1 MLTNQLIKALEA
13 SFLLSSTTYIILSL
27 RNVFNNIWASNLEF
41 LIEISIWLYL
51 FISYFLT
58 SFRVQLSKFHR
69 LLILIPL
76 KLEIAKLF
84 LRIFFCLIF
93 ERCFLHKIKSRRSLY
108 FYRNLFFCHSTSSRS
123 NALLLLCL

>member
-93 ERCFLHKIKSRRSLY
+93 
-108 FYRNLFFCHSTSSRS
+108 
-123 NALLLLCL
+123 